1 MVKSILDAA
10 IAGDIQACKIVLDR
24 LLPPLKATA
33 QSILPARLKARLRA
47 SLRVFAQLLLASPS
61 PTCRTPPITLRW
73 QAES

>member
-1 MVKSILDAA
+1 MVKAILDAA

-47 SLRVFAQLLLASPS
+47 SLRIFAQAPPCIPVSDLLDSTYHPAV
-61 PTCRTPPITLRW
+61 
-73 QAES
+73 AG